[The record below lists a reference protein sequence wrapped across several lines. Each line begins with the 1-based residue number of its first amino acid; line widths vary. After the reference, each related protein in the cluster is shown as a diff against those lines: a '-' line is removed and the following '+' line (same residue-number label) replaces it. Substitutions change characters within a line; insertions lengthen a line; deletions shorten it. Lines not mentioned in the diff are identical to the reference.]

1 MDPHASADPQRALA
15 LARDAAEQAKQVA
28 AAHDPSTALVPTG
41 ADAAVAVKSQMART
55 HTEISRARKQAMAK
69 LDAAR
74 AAIKAQQAELDRAA
88 RALEAELAPLQEKL
102 ALMQEGIWTMNL
114 YLGRDEEIVQ
124 LAAGAPA
131 PVGTPIHVRQQVLA
145 MDEESAIN
153 AEGGGIDFRNVEAFD
168 AWVTASAENLEQV
181 LPETRGVVAIVPRRS
196 DVDYKDA
203 YLNAV
208 WNEANKHAYWL
219 IRNGE
224 NLYRMD
230 MPFETGPR
238 LVPARN
244 EFTSMFVDRFTKSPL
259 QPGTSEWLRAEKAA
273 GARERHFMRVALILQ
288 GLIDRT
294 HVFHP
299 LPREGVSLLSPQD
312 YDDGYVVLIADDEH
326 LLTTGRV
333 GFYQWLSGLN
343 AQLRTGMRV
352 MVATSHHDW
361 PERSRDM
368 HRYDHHER
376 LSPPTAQSPSS
387 GEVYTL
393 KRKGDR
399 AGEFVLTYPRT
410 ERRWM
415 RGEDGGEEFRVPS
428 TPASCRIRV
437 DDRFIIPI
445 DLVDVDTMRT
455 YMTARTERH
464 AYLDMFPTLR
474 AAIAFK
480 EAEAELE
487 APFRELLAAQVA
499 QSEGVDLETAHA
511 LVDPVITT
519 WKVGA
524 RWFRP
529 MTGDPQA
536 EARAAKA
543 ILAERAR
550 IARANAGAGD
560 DAAFVTRALREHAD
574 ALLVARKKDGT
585 YVVLT
590 PTPRAWVEPSVPMD
604 VWVDRHEYT
613 RTGKHRSSTMW
624 TIAAPAMTSRWVVLH
639 EAEVWTSWNRSA
651 VATEHLTD
659 PEISEVLDRIA
670 ERTFE
675 GLRLMTVGYD
685 ETGGWWSDNI
695 RTEFTAWYHPGPVPV
710 TDRPLTD
717 GAGRL
722 AAHAIRVAARKDR
735 NGDITLRWGRYGSNE
750 PTTDN
755 TTYWQPPFNQGLQPT
770 RTAEPNVPWSD
781 NRGKHLI
788 WTDEAVFTAAKQDAR
803 AWERQRHAAGLLG
816 VEVEKLM
823 AGVERDHLDGAV
835 AAARARFL
843 EDYPDEELWAEEETM
858 IRSKHVPPLRKSGHE
873 HQNAWYAVR
882 FLARRLTELGRAP
895 WDMTVAEAATALGE
909 PLSPRA
915 GSWQGE
921 RYLPQTLEEPL
932 PQEIATLR
940 FPPAPAECA

>member
-1 MDPHASADPQRALA
+1 MDPQALADPQRALA
-15 LARDAAEQAKQVA
+15 QARDAAEQATQVAA
-28 AAHDPSTALVPTG
+28 AAHDPGTALVPTG
-41 ADAAVAVKSQMART
+41 ADAAVAVKAQMART

-69 LDAAR
+69 LSAAR
-74 AAIKAQQAELDRAA
+74 EAIKAQQAELDRAA

-124 LAAGAPA
+124 LAAGEPAPA
-131 PVGTPIHVRQQVLA
+131 GTPIHVRQQVLA

-168 AWVTASAENLEQV
+168 QWITASVENLEQV

-196 DVDYKDA
+196 DVDYQDT

-230 MPFETGPR
+230 MKFETGPR
-238 LVPARN
+238 LVPARD
-244 EFTSMFVDRFTKSPL
+244 EFTSMFIDRFTKSPL
-259 QPGTSEWLRAEKAA
+259 QPGTSAWMRAEKAA
-273 GARERHFMRVALILQ
+273 SARERHFMRVALILQ

-299 LPREGVSLLSPQD
+299 LPREGVSLLSPRD
-312 YDDGYVVLIADDEH
+312 YDDGHVVLIADDEH

-333 GFYQWLSGLN
+333 GFYQWLAGLN

-361 PERSRDM
+361 RKRSRDG
-368 HRYDHHER
+368 HHER
-376 LSPPTAQSPSS
+376 LNPPTAESPRS
-387 GEVYTL
+387 GQVYVL
-393 KRKGDR
+393 KRKGER

-410 ERRWM
+410 EKRWM
-415 RGEDGGEEFRVPS
+415 RDQYGRDEFRVPS

-437 DDRFIIPI
+437 EDRFIIPI
-445 DLVDVDTMRT
+445 DLVDVETMRT

-480 EAEAELE
+480 EAETELE
-487 APFRELLAAQVA
+487 APFRHLLAAQVA
-499 QSEGVDLETAHA
+499 QVEGVDLETAHT

-529 MTGDPQA
+529 MTGDREA
-536 EARAAKA
+536 EARAARA

-550 IARANAGAGD
+550 FARANAGGGD
-560 DAAFVTRALREHAD
+560 DAAFVTRAVREHSE

-590 PTPRAWVEPSVPMD
+590 PTARAWAEPSVPTN

-613 RTGKHRSSTMW
+613 RTGKHRSSTEW
-624 TIAAPAMTSRWVVLH
+624 SIAAPASTSRWVVLH
-639 EAEVWTSWNRSA
+639 EAQAWTSWNRSA
-651 VATEHLTD
+651 IATEHLTD
-659 PEISEVLDRIA
+659 PEICEVLDRIR
-670 ERTFE
+670 ERTFD

-685 ETGGWWSDNI
+685 ETGGWWSDNTRI
-695 RTEFTAWYHPGPVPV
+695 EFTAWYHPGPVPV

-717 GAGRL
+717 GVGRL
-722 AAHAIRVAARKDR
+722 AARTVRVAARKDR
-735 NGDITLRWGRYGSNE
+735 NGDITLRWGRYGNDE

-781 NRGKHLI
+781 NRGKRLI
-788 WTDEAVFTAAKQDAR
+788 WTDADVFAAAQQDAR
-803 AWERQRHAAGLLG
+803 AWERQRHAAGVLG
-816 VEVEKLM
+816 VEVEQLM
-823 AGVERDHLDGAV
+823 AGVERDHLNGV
-835 AAARARFL
+835 LAAARARFL
-843 EDYPDEELWAEEETM
+843 EDYPDEELWAEEEAK
-858 IRSKHVPPLRKSGHE
+858 IRSEHVPPLRKSSHA
-873 HQNAWYAVR
+873 HLNAWYAVR

-895 WDMTVAEAATALGE
+895 WGLTVGEAAAALDE

-915 GSWQGE
+915 GSWRQDWFAPE
-921 RYLPQTLEEPL
+921 TLEEPL

-940 FPPAPAECA
+940 FPASSESA